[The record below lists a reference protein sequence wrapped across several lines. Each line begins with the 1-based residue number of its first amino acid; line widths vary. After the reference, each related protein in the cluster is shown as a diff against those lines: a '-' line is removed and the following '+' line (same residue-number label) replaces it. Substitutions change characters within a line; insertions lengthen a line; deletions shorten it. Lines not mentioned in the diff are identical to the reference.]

1 MTSSAGAVMR
11 IGWVVDVQRDFME
24 PDGRLYV
31 HDLGDT
37 SDTGATSI
45 VATLGDAV
53 AWMRENCT
61 VIVYTGDWH
70 ALEDAEIDPHAA
82 NPQDGT
88 YPPHCMGRS
97 DDPDE
102 RAGAELIAVVRPI
115 DPLVLPMGATGAE
128 AAATA
133 REAIRRGRSVFIQK
147 NRFDVFEGNAATET
161 FVATLADEAEGQ
173 MELVVIGVA
182 RDVCVTQAV
191 DGMQERGYRVTAVRD
206 ATWGLGLED
215 EEVTLGRWA
224 SRGSVVTLSELT
236 GQPRR
241 PRGPERPRVP

>member
-31 HDLGDT
+31 HDLGDA
-37 SDTGATSI
+37 SDPGATSI

-82 NPQDGT
+82 NPQEGT

-147 NRFDVFEGNAATET
+147 NRFDVFEGNAATEA

-241 PRGPERPRVP
+241 PRVP